1 MVLDK
6 LKCCRHHTIV
16 ESDLTA
22 KHLEWQIAKKK
33 KIKDK
38 DYILT
43 HPPCH
48 STVRKIVLMKGVKQ
62 SRRVSCREKK
72 KRYFFWFSSW
82 KINHHHSFTSYL
94 MYTLY
99 DFSVYRPLFST
110 YIVAYYI
117 FHLFISITQN
127 PGKIIMTLKTIIFFF
142 ISFVCTI
149 KIWKLW

>member
-6 LKCCRHHTIV
+6 LKCRRHHTIV

-43 HPPCH
+43 HPFCH

-72 KRYFFWFSSW
+72 KRYFFLIFILKNKPSSFLYILSDVYFVW
-82 KINHHHSFTSYL
+82 LFCLSSSFFNIHRSLLHIPPFHINNTKSRENNNDIKNNNIFLYFICMHH
-94 MYTLY
+94 
-99 DFSVYRPLFST
+99 
-110 YIVAYYI
+110 
-117 FHLFISITQN
+117 
-127 PGKIIMTLKTIIFFF
+127 
-142 ISFVCTI
+142 
-149 KIWKLW
+149 